1 MVWGK
6 LRFSVDHHAGKGDPR
21 RFIDAFVEDPTQ
33 LSPLTTGSRRVGN
46 TTYGK
51 PIPLPGMEIGVR
63 PTRVSE
69 RRLPDGG
76 SQVSVD
82 VQYSGAFSGPG
93 RITAT
98 RYGGSSELHVRDEWL
113 GVDNNTA
120 IPSFMAEA
128 GHAGVVDV
136 GFRNLAKKSR

>member
-6 LRFSVDHHAGKGDPR
+6 LNFSVEHRAGEGDPR
-21 RFIDAFVEDPTQ
+21 RFVESFVRDPTQ
-33 LSPLTTGSRRVGN
+33 LSPITTGARREGD
-46 TTYGK
+46 TAYGR

-69 RRLPDGG
+69 RALPGGG
-76 SQVSVD
+76 SEVSVD

-98 RYGGSSELHVRDEWL
+98 RYGGSRELHVRDEWL
-113 GVDNNTA
+113 GVENNTA

-128 GHAGVVDV
+128 GHAGVVDA
-136 GFRNLAKKSR
+136 GFRSIAKKSR